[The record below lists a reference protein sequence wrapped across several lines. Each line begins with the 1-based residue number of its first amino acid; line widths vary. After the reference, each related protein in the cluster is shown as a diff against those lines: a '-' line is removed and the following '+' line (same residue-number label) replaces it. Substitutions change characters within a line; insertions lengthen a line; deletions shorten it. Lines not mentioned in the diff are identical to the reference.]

1 MACAGLV
8 RGHRLLTPE
17 PAEVPEDSWS
27 GTLLMSLSLSAG
39 LSSAVINQLWS
50 WWVQSSFSFLSLV
63 IFVLLSGCWFFS
75 WNQYLDMF
83 GISFWNSDWLWL
95 NIPIWNAYFLA
106 VLCYQ
111 KSNKISWSQN
121 KINFGIWY
129 KGSYI
134 DYETHFRGEGWRGYS
149 KNLQSIMEGVHHM
162 CYGVLV
168 IGRWGPKQWKI
179 FCYVNNVWPL
189 SSTMPTDTLTYSV
202 VH

>member
-17 PAEVPEDSWS
+17 PAEVPEGSWS
-27 GTLLMSLSLSAG
+27 GTLLLSLSLSAG

-50 WWVQSSFSFLSLV
+50 WWVQSSFSFISLV

-95 NIPIWNAYFLA
+95 NISIWNVYFLA
-106 VLCYQ
+106 VLCYK

-121 KINFGIWY
+121 KIIFGIWY

-134 DYETHFRGEGWRGYS
+134 DYKTLLGVKAEGGTV
-149 KNLQSIMEGVHHM
+149 K
-162 CYGVLV
+162 
-168 IGRWGPKQWKI
+168 
-179 FCYVNNVWPL
+179 
-189 SSTMPTDTLTYSV
+189 TYRALYKGFTICV
-202 VH
+202 TVY